1 MENYFIKVDGNQVAF
16 ASGQDD
22 KNPLCVNYLAKG
34 LLAIDNNVYVRNDE
48 NRFEYRGDVEQ
59 TAVFEDEPGWF
70 VLAKELYFCN
80 EEGKVC
86 KVSPSAY
93 WQRLTNMWYN
103 EANLIIIG
111 NSAYYLWWQEKALRR
126 IFQKAELE
134 LIVVTDECEFWHLKG
149 SGSVVKK
156 FKEEDSAAQKYEYYG
171 QGYLRLKD
179 DLWLMGEHLWQ
190 VKDGNCFD
198 FGYYERAA
206 DVHYDEHRDII
217 SVEMGY
223 FDTEQREDLR
233 YTDYYIKNEFGFYVK
248 KEW

>member
-1 MENYFIKVDGNQVAF
+1 M
-16 ASGQDD
+16 
-22 KNPLCVNYLAKG
+22 
-34 LLAIDNNVYVRNDE
+34 
-48 NRFEYRGDVEQ
+48 NRAG
-59 TAVFEDEPGWF
+59 
-70 VLAKELYFCN
+70 LAKELYFCN

-111 NSAYYLWWQEKALRR
+111 NSAYYLWWQEKAPRR

-171 QGYLRLKD
+171 PGYLRLKD

-190 VKDGNCFD
+190 AKDGNCFD